1 MSSRDVFHSGE
12 KAVQERAGVR
22 AAASKLGPRM
32 VQSEI
37 PADFAEFLTHMS
49 FVYIAVAAAD
59 DRVWVSVLA
68 GPSGFARAA
77 SPTRIEIDAP
87 LAPEDPVGAA
97 LADGPRPVGMLV
109 IEPMTRSRIRLNGTA
124 RSTPDGLILELRECF
139 GNCPKYIQRRH
150 PVAVAPP
157 LAPTV
162 PVVQVADALDRSQT
176 TLIAAADTLVIGS
189 RHPERGADASHRGG
203 RPGFVSVG
211 AGGRS
216 LTFPDYQGN
225 MMFQT
230 LGNLAVDPAAGLLFV
245 DWDTGRTVQIS
256 GTAAIDWDPERIAR
270 WPKAQRLVDIRVE
283 KVVDRPAGLPIV
295 WELVE
300 PHRLNPPVPGSGSAD
315 E

>member
-1 MSSRDVFHSGE
+1 VFHSGE

-22 AAASKLGPRM
+22 AVAAKLGPRM
-32 VQSEI
+32 VLSEI
-37 PADFAEFLTHMS
+37 PADFAEFLALMS
-49 FVYIAVAAAD
+49 FVYLAVASAD
-59 DRVWVSVLA
+59 ERVWVSVLA
-68 GPSGFARAA
+68 GPPGFARAA
-77 SPTRIEIDAP
+77 SPTRIEIEAS
-87 LAPEDPVGAA
+87 LAPEDPLGAG

-124 RSTPDGLILELRECF
+124 RATPDELILELRECF

-150 PVAVAPP
+150 PGAVAPP

-162 PVVQVADALDRSQT
+162 PLVHVTDELDQSQT
-176 TLIAAADTLVIGS
+176 ALIAVADTLVIGS

-203 RPGFVSVG
+203 RPGFVSVS
-211 AGGRS
+211 ADGRL

-245 DWDTGRTVQIS
+245 DWATGRTVQIS
-256 GTAAIDWDPERIAR
+256 GNATIDWDPDRIAR
-270 WPKAQRLVDIRVE
+270 WPKAERLVDVRVE

-300 PHRLNPPVPGSGSAD
+300 PHRLNPPVPGSGSTD
-315 E
+315 KKPDP

>member
-1 MSSRDVFHSGE
+1 MSGRDVFHSGE

-22 AAASKLGPRM
+22 AEAAKLGPRM

-37 PADFAEFLTHMS
+37 PTDFAEFLAHMS
-49 FVYIAVAAAD
+49 FVYIAAAAAD

-68 GPSGFARAA
+68 GPSGFARAV
-77 SPTRIEIDAP
+77 SPTRIEIDVP

-109 IEPMTRSRIRLNGTA
+109 IEPMTRSRIRLNGNA

-162 PVVQVADALDRSQT
+162 PVVQVTDELDRSQT
-176 TLIAAADTLVIGS
+176 ALIAAADTLVIGS

-203 RPGFVSVG
+203 RRGFVSVG

-245 DWDTGRTVQIS
+245 DWNTGRTVQIS
-256 GTAAIDWDPERIAR
+256 GNATIDWDPDRIAR
-270 WPKAQRLVDIRVE
+270 WPKAERLIDVRVE
-283 KVVDRPAGLPIV
+283 KVVDRPAGLPVV

-300 PHRLNPPVPGSGSAD
+300 PHRLNPPVPGSGS